1 TFQIDAAPPGAPSF
15 FDAVAETMAF
25 GSLAVIPLFH
35 NGITVGLLGLY
46 TETGPRITANALA
59 HLRPAIPV
67 LAQFVNDIGLD
78 FKARLDTVILD
89 RFTALQPAVQW
100 KFNEAA
106 WAYLS
111 GSEEREGGNT
121 LAGLIRFEQVYP
133 MYGAVDIRNS
143 TLKRNK
149 ALVADLNEQLD
160 LLL

>member
-1 TFQIDAAPPGAPSF
+1 
-15 FDAVAETMAF
+15 M
-25 GSLAVIPLFH
+25 
-35 NGITVGLLGLY
+35 
-46 TETGPRITANALA
+46 TANTLTQ
-59 HLRPAIPV
+59 LRPAIP
-67 LAQFVNDIGLD
+67 LLTQFVNDIILD

-111 GSEEREGGNT
+111 VSEAGEEESAAIGNA
-121 LAGLIRFEQVYP
+121 LAGSIRFEHVYP

-160 LLL
+160 LLLDTLLEI